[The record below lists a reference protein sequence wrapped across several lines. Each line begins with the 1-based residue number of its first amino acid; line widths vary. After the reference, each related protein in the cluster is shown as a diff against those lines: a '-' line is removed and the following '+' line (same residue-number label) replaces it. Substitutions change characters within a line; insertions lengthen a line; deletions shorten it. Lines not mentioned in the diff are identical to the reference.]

1 MALDLSKHPCFDSK
15 ARHEF
20 GRVHLPVAPK
30 CNIQC
35 NYCDRQYDC
44 CNESR
49 PGVTSIVLSPKQAL
63 EYYKQI
69 RQRVPDLAVVGIA
82 GPGDPFAN
90 APETMETLTL
100 IRQEDPDV
108 LLCVATNG
116 LMVGPH
122 LDGLAEL
129 KVSHVTVTI
138 NAVDPF
144 IGQRV
149 YAWMRDGTRV
159 VRGLEAA
166 RLLLGR
172 QLEALRGLKERGITV
187 KVNTVLIPG
196 VNEDHVPEIARIT
209 AGLGADVLNC
219 IPLYPVAGTPFGELE
234 QPSGSV
240 VAKARHEALNY
251 LPQMSH
257 CSRCRA
263 DAVGKLGEAM
273 TQEVLDCLQ
282 AARSPQAESRPYV
295 AVASAEGMLVNLHLG
310 EADELLIFDAH
321 GQLVAT
327 RPAPPAGRGAQ
338 RWQEMAA
345 RLNDCRAVLAS
356 GAGETPSRLLTD
368 LGVTVRLTEGLVA
381 DAVAEVYQGRP
392 ATPPRRAFRC
402 GDACAG
408 QGTGCG

>member
-1 MALDLSKHPCFDSK
+1 MALDRSKHPCFDSK

-49 PGVTSIVLSPKQAL
+49 PGVTSTVLTPKQAL
-63 EYYKQI
+63 EYYKQV

-172 QLEALRGLKERGITV
+172 QLEAVRGLKERGITV
-187 KVNTVLIPG
+187 KVNTILIPG
-196 VNEDHVPEIARIT
+196 VNEKHVPEIARTT

-219 IPLYPVAGTPFGELE
+219 IPLYPVAGTPFGELG
-234 QPSGSV
+234 QPPGSV
-240 VAKARHEALNY
+240 VARARHEALNY

-257 CSRCRA
+257 CTRCRA
-263 DAVGKLGEAM
+263 AAVM
-273 TQEVLDCLQ
+273 
-282 AARSPQAESRPYV
+282 
-295 AVASAEGMLVNLHLG
+295 AV
-310 EADELLIFDAH
+310 
-321 GQLVAT
+321 
-327 RPAPPAGRGAQ
+327 
-338 RWQEMAA
+338 
-345 RLNDCRAVLAS
+345 
-356 GAGETPSRLLTD
+356 
-368 LGVTVRLTEGLVA
+368 
-381 DAVAEVYQGRP
+381 
-392 ATPPRRAFRC
+392 
-402 GDACAG
+402 CA
-408 QGTGCG
+408 

>member
-1 MALDLSKHPCFDSK
+1 MALDLSKHPCFDPK

-49 PGVTSIVLSPKQAL
+49 PGVTSTVLSPKQAL
-63 EYYKQI
+63 EYYKQV
-69 RQRVPDLAVVGIA
+69 RRLVPDLAVVGIA

-144 IGQRV
+144 IGQRI

-172 QLEALRGLKERGITV
+172 QLEAVRGLKERGITV

-219 IPLYPVAGTPFGELE
+219 IP
-234 QPSGSV
+234 
-240 VAKARHEALNY
+240 
-251 LPQMSH
+251 
-257 CSRCRA
+257 
-263 DAVGKLGEAM
+263 
-273 TQEVLDCLQ
+273 
-282 AARSPQAESRPYV
+282 
-295 AVASAEGMLVNLHLG
+295 
-310 EADELLIFDAH
+310 
-321 GQLVAT
+321 
-327 RPAPPAGRGAQ
+327 
-338 RWQEMAA
+338 
-345 RLNDCRAVLAS
+345 
-356 GAGETPSRLLTD
+356 
-368 LGVTVRLTEGLVA
+368 
-381 DAVAEVYQGRP
+381 
-392 ATPPRRAFRC
+392 
-402 GDACAG
+402 
-408 QGTGCG
+408 